1 MALDP
6 LAEDLSARCVS
17 KNVIFF
23 QLLQNGS
30 SCLGIIRFAR
40 FFSPSRQESFNI
52 LNGRKIELVVNKQLM
67 KLIGA

>member
-6 LAEDLSARCVS
+6 LAEDLSAWCVS

-30 SCLGIIRFAR
+30 SSLGIIWFAR
-40 FFSPSRQESFNI
+40 LFSPSRQENFDI
-52 LNGRKIELVVNKQLM
+52 LKRGKITLL
-67 KLIGA
+67 